1 MSETQQRPRQK
12 KFLWVLIVL
21 LVIAAAAA
29 WWTWK
34 RGGIYG
40 VAPGDAS
47 HLQEQFVIAVA
58 PFWASDAKAEK
69 EGRSMQ
75 RLTGEMLRKEL
86 EAEEG
91 VTVLVERIGR
101 PPRTDE
107 EAKIIGKAFQA
118 DIVIWGHVF
127 VFQEGM
133 EIRPYFT
140 TLTTLRW
147 SREEEHSMG
156 AFFTLPE
163 QREEQKAKVDELR
176 NVALLVS
183 AMYHQNEPDKA
194 LRLLEKI
201 DPPTVESLRWQGNI
215 YYLLSKYEEAG
226 DLYRKAIAQARHERY
241 ERLKPKLAGT
251 AGETP
256 AEIPESF
263 ALDPKDSMLYS
274 DLGWVYSE
282 QAKYEKAL
290 AEFRKAVALDPN
302 SADAQDGLG
311 WTYCYGEE
319 YDYEKALAAF
329 QKAVDLDPQYTGE
342 VHCGM
347 GWLHYHEG
355 EHEKAVAEFETP
367 VVDPA
372 TGAEYPAV
380 QSEYSDVYVQLAYAL
395 ALHRTGRGEEA
406 LTPIKELV
414 KVFEGEE
421 SPGWAV
427 PLAYFYLGEA
437 TEEELLQATI
447 SDDETLEQ
455 EQKCEAY
462 YYLGM
467 VRLLGVGAQNEAPQ
481 PEREKKAREHLE
493 KCLATGT
500 TTVPEYRSAKREL
513 KQLQ

>member
-1 MSETQQRPRQK
+1 MSETQERPRYK
-12 KFLWVLIVL
+12 RILWLVIVL
-21 LVIAAAAA
+21 LIIAAAAA
-29 WWTWK
+29 WWAWK
-34 RGGIYG
+34 CRGTCG

-58 PFWASDAKAEK
+58 PFWASDAKAVE

-86 EAEEG
+86 EGEEG
-91 VTVLVERIGR
+91 VTILAEGIGR
-101 PPRTDE
+101 SPRTDE
-107 EAKIIGKAFQA
+107 EAKIIGKALYA

-163 QREEQKAKVDELR
+163 QREMQETKVDELR

-183 AMYHQNEPDKA
+183 AMYHQNEPDRA
-194 LRLLEKI
+194 LRLLQKI

-215 YYLLSKYEEAG
+215 YYMLGKQEEAG
-226 DLYRKAIAQARHERY
+226 DSYRKAIAQARHERF

-251 AGETP
+251 PGEAP
-256 AEIPESF
+256 AEVPESLS
-263 ALDPKDSMLYS
+263 LDPKDALLYS

-282 QAKYEKAL
+282 QAKYEEAT
-290 AEFRKAVALDPN
+290 AEFRKAIKLDPN
-302 SADAQDGLG
+302 IADAHNGLG
-311 WTYCYGEE
+311 WTYCYGEG
-319 YDYEKALAAF
+319 YDYEEALAAF
-329 QKAVDLDPQYTGE
+329 QKAVDLGGE
-342 VHCGM
+342 HAAEARNGL

-355 EHEKAVAEFETP
+355 KYEKAVAEFEAP
-367 VVDPA
+367 AVDPA

-380 QSEYSDVYVQLAYAL
+380 QAEYSDVYVQLAYAL
-395 ALHRTGRGEEA
+395 ALHRAGRGEEA

-414 KVFEGEE
+414 KVFEGDE
-421 SPGWAV
+421 SPGWPA
-427 PLAYFYLGEA
+427 PLAFFYLEEA
-437 TEEELLQATI
+437 TEEEVLQATI

-455 EQKCEAY
+455 EQKCEAHY
-462 YYLGM
+462 YMGM
-467 VRLLGVGAQNEAPQ
+467 VHLLGVGAQRDAPQ
-481 PEREKKAREHLE
+481 PEREKQARERLE

-513 KQLQ
+513 KQL